1 MLFRSVMKPPDEDVP
16 AATPSI
22 KPDTSADNSSL
33 TLKPS
38 PEDESKLRMSRTTS
52 TGRRSRD
59 DVLKDLNTTPSA
71 KEAPP
76 PPATQPEHVEQHRN
90 AESARVLATERLRLQ
105 AETAQ
110 NSNIVMELSL
120 DADHF
125 IWVNYA
131 WRNVVG

>member
-1 MLFRSVMKPPDEDVP
+1 MLTAP
-16 AATPSI
+16 AAVTTTKETPQAAA
-22 KPDTSADNSSL
+22 SAE
-33 TLKPS
+33 PS
-38 PEDESKLRMSRTTS
+38 D
-52 TGRRSRD
+52 
-59 DVLKDLNTTPSA
+59 
-71 KEAPP
+71 
-76 PPATQPEHVEQHRN
+76 QHRN